1 MRIQYGATVV
11 SFLVVE
17 LLLTGNNTRVR
28 INNQP
33 ICKNCDMQS
42 SAPIFEYHPTTDRE
56 FPERGGKYE
65 MPKRAG

>member
-1 MRIQYGATVV
+1 MHDLTLQGYAVPGITSGGMHGMRIQYGATVV

-33 ICKNCDMQS
+33 ICKNCYMQVLD
-42 SAPIFEYHPTTDRE
+42 P
-56 FPERGGKYE
+56 
-65 MPKRAG
+65 